1 MAKEINKNK
10 IKISN
15 GEKAFGV
22 FNICF
27 MLVMMFIMFY
37 PMWHVVC
44 ASFSN
49 PRMLAAH
56 EGVLFI
62 PKGWS
67 LIAYDL
73 MMKNP
78 MILKGYGNTFF
89 VLFFGLLVNMV
100 MTCLAAYV
108 LSRRNVMLNKP
119 ITLMIVFTMYFG
131 GGLIPTYLNI
141 MQLGLLDSLWS
152 LIIPGAIS
160 TYNMI
165 VLRTGF
171 ASVPESLEESA
182 KIDGASSLRI
192 LWQIIIPLSKATI
205 AVIALYY
212 AVAHWNSWFNAMLYL
227 SDREK
232 FPLQL
237 ILREILINND
247 TSSMVGEG
255 SMAGQGGAGEAS
267 FVSETVKYAVIIVS
281 TVPILCVYPF
291 IQKYFTKGVM
301 VGAVKG

>member
-1 MAKEINKNK
+1 
-10 IKISN
+10 
-15 GEKAFGV
+15 
-22 FNICF
+22 
-27 MLVMMFIMFY
+27 MLVMMFVMFY
-37 PMWHVVC
+37 PMWHVLC
-44 ASFSN
+44 ASFSDAK
-49 PRMLAAH
+49 LLSSH
-56 EGVLFI
+56 TGVLLW
-62 PKGWS
+62 PRGYS
-67 LIAYDL
+67 LTAYKL

-78 MILKGYGNTFF
+78 MILKGYGNT
-89 VLFFGLLVNMV
+89 LIILIGGLALNMV

-108 LSRRNVMLNKP
+108 LSRRNVMFNRP
-119 ITLMIVFTMYFG
+119 ITIFIVFTMYFN

-141 MQLGLLDSLWS
+141 KELGMLDSL
-152 LIIPGAIS
+152 LAVIVPGAIS

-192 LWQIIIPLSKATI
+192 LWQIILPLSKATV
-205 AVIALYY
+205 AVICLYY

-227 SDREK
+227 NEREK

-237 ILREILINND
+237 ILREILIQND
-247 TSSMVGEG
+247 TSSMVTA
-255 SMAGQGGAGEAS
+255 MDAGAGDSS

-281 TVPILCVYPF
+281 VVPILCVYPF

>member
-1 MAKEINKNK
+1 MAKEITKNK
-10 IKISN
+10 IKIST
-15 GEKAFGV
+15 GEKVFNV
-22 FNICF
+22 FNILF
-27 MLVMMFIMFY
+27 MIAMMFIMFY

-49 PRMLAAH
+49 PRLLAAH

-73 MMKNP
+73 MMENP

-89 VLFFGLLVNMV
+89 VLFFGLLVNMI

-119 ITLMIVFTMYFG
+119 ITLMIVFTMYFS

-205 AVIALYY
+205 AVICLYY
-212 AVAHWNSWFNAMLYL
+212 AVSHWNSWFNAMLYL
-227 SDREK
+227 SEREK

-247 TSSMVGEG
+247 TSSMVGEAN
-255 SMAGQGGAGEAS
+255 MAGQGGAGEAS

>member
-1 MAKEINKNK
+1 MAKEISKNK
-10 IKISN
+10 IKIST
-15 GEKAFGV
+15 GEKIFNV

-27 MLVMMFIMFY
+27 MIAMIFIMFY

-49 PRMLAAH
+49 PRLLAAH
-56 EGVLFI
+56 EGVLII

-73 MMKNP
+73 MMENP

-89 VLFFGLLVNMV
+89 ILFFGLLVNMV

-108 LSRRNVMLNKP
+108 LSRRKVMLNKP
-119 ITLMIVFTMYFG
+119 ITMMIVFTMYFG

-141 MQLGLLDSLWS
+141 MELGLLDSLWS
-152 LIIPGAIS
+152 IIIPGAIS

-212 AVAHWNSWFNAMLYL
+212 AVGHWNAWFNAMLYL
-227 SDREK
+227 SDRQK

-247 TSSMVGEG
+247 TTSMVGEG

>member
-1 MAKEINKNK
+1 MNNNA
-10 IKISN
+10 IKIS
-15 GEKAFGV
+15 KAERTFDV
-22 FNICF
+22 FNILF
-27 MLVMMFIMFY
+27 MCAMMFIMFY

-49 PRMLAAH
+49 ARELSAH
-56 EGVLFI
+56 TGILLW
-62 PKGWS
+62 PKGYS
-67 LIAYDL
+67 LSAYKL

-78 MILKGYGNTFF
+78 MILKGYGNT
-89 VLFFGLLVNMV
+89 LFILCFGLAINMF
-100 MTCLAAYV
+100 MTSLAAYV
-108 LSRRNVMLNKP
+108 LSRRNVMLNKSLT
-119 ITLMIVFTMYFG
+119 IIIVFTMYFS

-141 MQLGLLDSLWS
+141 IQLGLEDSLWAV
-152 LIIPGAIS
+152 IVPGAIS

-182 KIDGASSLRI
+182 KIDGASNLRI
-192 LWQIIIPLSKATI
+192 LWQIILPLSMATF
-205 AVIALYY
+205 AVVCLYY
-212 AVAHWNSWFNAMLYL
+212 AVAHWNAWFNAMLYL
-227 SDREK
+227 TTREK
-232 FPLQL
+232 YPIQL

-247 TSSMVGEG
+247 TTSMV
-255 SMAGQGGAGEAS
+255 SAMDVGAGDSS

-281 TVPILCVYPF
+281 VVPILCVYPF

>member
-1 MAKEINKNK
+1 MAKDINNNK
-10 IKISN
+10 IKIST
-15 GEKAFGV
+15 GEKIFNV

-27 MLVMMFIMFY
+27 MLAMMFIMFY

-56 EGVLFI
+56 EGVLFL

-73 MMKNP
+73 MLENP

-89 VLFFGLLVNMV
+89 VLFFGLLVNMI

-119 ITLMIVFTMYFG
+119 ITMMIVFTMYFN
-131 GGLIPTYLNI
+131 GGLIPTYLNV

-152 LIIPGAIS
+152 LIIPVSIS

-205 AVIALYY
+205 AVICLYY
-212 AVAHWNSWFNAMLYL
+212 AVTHWNSWFNAMLYL
-227 SDREK
+227 NEREK

-247 TSSMVGEG
+247 TTSMVGEG
-255 SMAGQGGAGEAS
+255 NIDGGAGEAS
-267 FVSETVKYAVIIVS
+267 FVSETVKYAVIVVS

>member
-1 MAKEINKNK
+1 MNNNA
-10 IKISN
+10 IKIS
-15 GEKAFGV
+15 KAERTFDV
-22 FNICF
+22 FNVLF
-27 MLVMMFIMFY
+27 MCVMMFIMFY

-49 PRMLAAH
+49 ARELSAH
-56 EGVLFI
+56 TGILLW
-62 PKGWS
+62 PKGYS
-67 LIAYDL
+67 LSAYKL

-78 MILKGYGNTFF
+78 MILRGYGNT
-89 VLFFGLLVNMV
+89 LFILGFGLAINMF
-100 MTCLAAYV
+100 MTSLAAYV
-108 LSRRNVMLNKP
+108 LSRRNVLLNKP
-119 ITLMIVFTMYFG
+119 LTIIIVFTMYFS

-141 MQLGLLDSLWS
+141 IQLGLEDSLWAV
-152 LIIPGAIS
+152 IVPGAIS

-182 KIDGASSLRI
+182 KIDGASNLRI
-192 LWQIIIPLSKATI
+192 LWQIILPLSMATF
-205 AVIALYY
+205 AVVCLYY
-212 AVAHWNSWFNAMLYL
+212 AVAHWNAWFNAMLYL
-227 SDREK
+227 TTREK
-232 FPLQL
+232 YPIQL

-247 TSSMVGEG
+247 TTSMVNA
-255 SMAGQGGAGEAS
+255 MDVGAGDSS

-281 TVPILCVYPF
+281 VVPILCVYPF